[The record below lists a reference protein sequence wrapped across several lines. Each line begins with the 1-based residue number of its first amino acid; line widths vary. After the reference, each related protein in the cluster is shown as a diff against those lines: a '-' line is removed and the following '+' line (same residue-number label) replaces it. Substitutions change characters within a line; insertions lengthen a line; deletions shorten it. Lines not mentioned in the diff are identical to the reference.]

1 MAVVQELIRTEDN
14 GTISFGDYELSQ
26 KSKLS
31 DYQYQGDMYKVKTYK
46 EITKLERNGMFVY
59 ESVPGTSVFHLQQDG
74 TTMSFEVQGFE
85 DSQITVELEAETEY
99 QVFIDGAS
107 TGTMT
112 TNLGGKLSFS
122 VELDAST
129 KAEVKIVKCYKI
141 KKLYISARNADT
153 NQPNGWGS
161 VLHARRGTHL
171 WRKRFLPKNL
181 PQEVLKLHKRKRS
194 L

>member
-1 MAVVQELIRTEDN
+1 MSVIKDLICTEED
-14 GTISFGDYELSQ
+14 GTLSFGNYELAEKAKRSDYEH
-26 KSKLS
+26 
-31 DYQYQGDMYKVKTYK
+31 DGDLYKVKTFA
-46 EITKLERNGMFVY
+46 EITKLEKNGMFVY

-122 VELDAST
+122 VELDANT
-129 KAEVKIVKCYKI
+129 KAEVKIVKC
-141 KKLYISARNADT
+141 
-153 NQPNGWGS
+153 
-161 VLHARRGTHL
+161 
-171 WRKRFLPKNL
+171 
-181 PQEVLKLHKRKRS
+181 
-194 L
+194 

>member
-14 GTISFGDYELSQ
+14 GTISFGDYELNQ

-74 TTMSFEVQGFE
+74 TAMSFEVQGFE
-85 DSQITVELEAETEY
+85 DSQITVELETETEY
-99 QVFIDGAS
+99 QVFIDDVS

-122 VELDAST
+122 VELDANT
-129 KAEVKIVKCYKI
+129 KAEVKIVKC
-141 KKLYISARNADT
+141 
-153 NQPNGWGS
+153 
-161 VLHARRGTHL
+161 
-171 WRKRFLPKNL
+171 
-181 PQEVLKLHKRKRS
+181 
-194 L
+194 